1 MMSIPLRKNN
11 YAMSLDGKQFH
22 LNSTLSCCE
31 AQTVF
36 SSNYQVE
43 CSWRFMRESQRFVLM
58 KIAEIFSVM
67 ILFVTGVNSTHSM
80 QATGSKTSTL
90 VVKTAAPPV
99 TRATP
104 RRSEQVCECLMIT
117 YSLGAKCHFFP

>member
-11 YAMSLDGKQFH
+11 YAMSLDRKQFH
-22 LNSTLSCCE
+22 LNSTLRFCE
-31 AQTVF
+31 AQCVF
-36 SSNYQVE
+36 SSMCQVV
-43 CSWRFMRESQRFVLM
+43 CSWRFVLL

-80 QATGSKTSTL
+80 KATGSKTSTL

-99 TRATP
+99 TCATP
-104 RRSEQVCECLMIT
+104 RRSEQVC
-117 YSLGAKCHFFP
+117 G